1 MASECQTTLAI
12 TIRSNGQETS
22 NIPNNQ
28 TTDHAAHPEVTVRNL
43 GFLTPIMDNVE
54 KKTIHTQTVTTE
66 ARN

>member
-22 NIPNNQ
+22 NQP
-28 TTDHAAHPEVTVRNL
+28 TDHAAHPEVIVRNL
-43 GFLTPIMDNVE
+43 GFLTPILDNVE